1 MAYNIASSFKD
12 ICKFNVL
19 TVCCKGEDKEMSA
32 AWELRKIIAAIGV
45 HAIRKEL
52 EHGWDNFDE
61 LLRH

>member
-52 EHGWDNFDE
+52 EHG
-61 LLRH
+61 